1 MMRKIL
7 FDRRMQIGFLAF
19 AAAVLIPTLLG
30 LPAASGQS
38 APQGDAGLPAGPAF
52 AQDQP
57 QPGVPPTQKPDNV
70 PAIML
75 TKTVG
80 TDPSTCATTHSITLP
95 AWGGQVTYCFTV
107 TNSGG
112 VVLTRHGLIDD
123 QLGLLLDDFPYNLE
137 PYTSYAITHTAT
149 IVAPTTNTA
158 TWVAIGG
165 GQTVWAVDSATVT
178 LEPPAPAIVLTKT
191 VGLDP
196 AVCATT
202 NTQVVLA
209 GTEVVYCYRVRN
221 TGNIA
226 FDFHDL
232 YDDPLGLVLFHWPAA
247 LAPGATLAI
256 THAVPITATTTN
268 EGTWTAFRAD
278 GLWATDSDT
287 ATVRVTS
294 IDPNIVVD
302 PAGVYAIQ
310 PPDQVTTHTL
320 SIANTGLSPLE
331 WTVEESLTPGCECP
345 FDVSWLAAS
354 PISGTTSSATS
365 DAVQVVVDSTGLPF
379 AQYYES
385 ALCIHSND
393 PDPGPGNG
401 TSWVIV
407 PASLITAVPDAVT
420 ASELSAASAAAGP
433 PHWLLLIT
441 VPAAGILALAAGR
454 LGRQR
459 RQPRE
464 N

>member
-1 MMRKIL
+1 MRSIL
-7 FDRRMQIGFLAF
+7 LVAKFLAML
-19 AAAVLIPTLLG
+19 AAIVPIA
-30 LPAASGQS
+30 PA
-38 APQGDAGLPAGPAF
+38 L

-57 QPGVPPTQKPDNV
+57 QPSLPHGQEPTNI

-80 TDPSTCATTHSITLP
+80 TDPSTCATTHSIILP
-95 AWGGQVTYCFTV
+95 PWGGQVTYCFTA
-107 TNSGG
+107 TNIGG

-137 PYTSYAITHTAT
+137 PYTSYAITHATT

-165 GQTVWAVDSATVT
+165 GQTVWADDSATVT
-178 LEPPAPAIVLTKT
+178 LEPPAPAIALTKT

-196 AVCATT
+196 AVCAAA
-202 NTQVVLA
+202 NTLAVVA
-209 GTEVVYCYRVRN
+209 GTEVVYCYQLQN

-232 YDDPLGLVLFHWPAA
+232 YDDPLGPLLFHWPAA

-256 THAVPITATTTN
+256 THAVAITTTTTN
-268 EGTWTAFRAD
+268 EATWTAFSAA
-278 GLWATDSDT
+278 GLWAADSDT
-287 ATVRVTS
+287 AYVLVTS
-294 IDPNIVVD
+294 IEPNIVVD
-302 PAGVYAIQ
+302 PAEVYAVQ
-310 PPDQVTTHTL
+310 LPDQVTTHTL
-320 SIANTGLSPLE
+320 SIANTGLALLE

-354 PISGTTSSATS
+354 PISGTTASATS
-365 DAVQVVVDSTGLPF
+365 DAMQVVVDSTGLPF

-385 ALCIHSND
+385 ALCIRSND
-393 PDPGPGNG
+393 PDPGPGNETG
-401 TSWVIV
+401 LVIV

-433 PHWLLLIT
+433 PRFLFLIA
-441 VPAAGILALAAGR
+441 VPVAGILALAAGR
-454 LGRQR
+454 LVRQR
-459 RQPRE
+459 RKPRQ
-464 N
+464 NQL